1 MWRKLAATGLCATA
15 LALPVRAEVNVV
27 NMSKQ
32 FGLPYLPMMVIEA
45 QQLIEKNAKAMGLG
59 DVKTTWTQRAGPATE
74 LDALLAGQADF
85 MGPAAPPSA
94 QIWGKTQGTPRERR
108 AG

>member
-1 MWRKLAATGLCATA
+1 MWKKLVATGLCAAA

-59 DVKTTWTQRAGPATE
+59 DVKTTWTQRAGPARWVQVVLTSPR
-74 LDALLAGQADF
+74 
-85 MGPAAPPSA
+85 PAALAFFSISCCA
-94 QIWGKTQGTPRERR
+94 SMTIIGK
-108 AG
+108 